1 MYVRVARA
9 PATTTCVRLPSK
21 QHNMASAVPW
31 GRGAG
36 EGIGLSGHKNE
47 YRAGVRISNWVEEQ
61 FSEEAKNNNNQM
73 RDFTI
78 RQEKEFIETARK
90 AEAQRSQRV
99 EPNMGVPGSVLFSH
113 GRTMN
118 EPFGAAMTSL
128 HYTDPAQRA
137 YGPMSNDR
145 VHKTFFYGSKH
156 IDQYVPKTNPNP
168 PMTLTDSKKAE
179 WALQNPPPA
188 PTVRGTFIL
197 ALACLVQPCSNF

>member
-1 MYVRVARA
+1 M
-9 PATTTCVRLPSK
+9 RLLAK
-21 QHNMASAVPW
+21 QGSA
-31 GRGAG
+31 
-36 EGIGLSGHKNE
+36 
-47 YRAGVRISNWVEEQ
+47 
-61 FSEEAKNNNNQM
+61 
-73 RDFTI
+73 
-78 RQEKEFIETARK
+78 
-90 AEAQRSQRV
+90 SQRI

-118 EPFGAAMTSL
+118 EPFGAVTL
-128 HYTDPAQRA
+128 HYGSRGA

-197 ALACLVQPCSNF
+197 ALACLVQPCSIFC